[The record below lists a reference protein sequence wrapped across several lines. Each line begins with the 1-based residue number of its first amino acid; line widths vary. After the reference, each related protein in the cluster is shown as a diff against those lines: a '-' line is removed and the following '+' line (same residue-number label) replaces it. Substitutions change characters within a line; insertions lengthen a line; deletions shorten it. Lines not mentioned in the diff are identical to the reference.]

1 MDYVQTPSA
10 EVKSAK
16 FTLPN
21 DGSLQ
26 LFEKGSTFAD
36 LLFGSVA
43 GMLGKLIEYPLDT
56 VKVRLQSQPAG
67 HIMFEGPWD
76 CLRKTVHHE
85 GFLGLYRGL
94 SSPLVGAMLENSA
107 LFVGY
112 AQGQKLIRKFLRG
125 EDLDEAEGLPE
136 LTLSE
141 LCLAGGFSGIA
152 ATFVLTP
159 IELIKCKLQV
169 QEARMYRNSV
179 LAGSHTPH
187 FSGPISVITHTLKS
201 EGVAGFYRGNL
212 PTLFREVGGGAAW
225 FGVYEAICRR
235 LITQKQKETKTGE
248 VITKGSL
255 GAGQLM
261 FAGALAGMS
270 YNFALFPADVI
281 KSQMQ
286 TEIEV
291 APSQYSRQLKRG
303 ILQIAKELYAAE
315 GIRGFY
321 RGCGITVAKSAP
333 TSAIIFFTH
342 ETLTRRFT

>member
-1 MDYVQTPSA
+1 MDYIQTPTT
-10 EVKSAK
+10 EVNSTGFDLSKESGLK
-16 FTLPN
+16 
-21 DGSLQ
+21 
-26 LFEKGSTFAD
+26 LFEKGSTVAD
-36 LLFGSVA
+36 LLFGSFA

-67 HIMFEGPWD
+67 QRMFEGPWD

-85 GFLGLYRGL
+85 GFHGLYRGL

-125 EDLDEAEGLPE
+125 EHDLEDKGALPE
-136 LTLSE
+136 LSLSE

-169 QEARMYRNSV
+169 QEARKYQNSV
-179 LAGSHTPH
+179 LRGSQVTH
-187 FSGPISVITHTLKS
+187 FTGPFSVISHTLKH
-201 EGVAGFYRGNL
+201 EGITGFYRGNL

-225 FGVYEAICRR
+225 FGVYEAICRW
-235 LITQKQKETKTGE
+235 LIARESKNLKSGE
-248 VITKGSL
+248 IITKSNL
-255 GAGQLM
+255 GAGHLM
-261 FAGALAGMS
+261 LAGAVAGMS
-270 YNFALFPADVI
+270 YNFILFPADVI

-286 TEIEV
+286 TEV
-291 APSQYSRQLKRG
+291 VGQSQYTSQFKRG
-303 ILQIAKELYAAE
+303 IIQIAKELYAAE

-342 ETLTRRFT
+342 ETLTRHFT